1 VVGPKA
7 FVLAVTEVQARA
19 RARSRGRVRERWPAV
34 ELPVAAAHDLDRL
47 GCDCWW
53 GGGGR

>member
-1 VVGPKA
+1 MVGPKA
-7 FVLAVTEVQARA
+7 FVLAVAEVQARP
-19 RARSRGRVRERWPAV
+19 RARSRGRERGRWPV

-53 GGGGR
+53 GGGSR